1 MGNLKILSDS
11 ILNIDKN
18 GEILAVAYII
28 PFNNIDLMNY
38 IDSLIKKE
46 INEVRYFDGDENM
59 SDEEILE
66 EFSYQFE
73 SFYKFKEE
81 YKDLNNVVYL
91 DLIENKGIKKGSA
104 LTILNYLK
112 EQYEAILL
120 FSVDDATTY
129 WENNGFINVLTDTF
143 YFYKKDKK

>member
-1 MGNLKILSDS
+1 MENLKILSDS